1 MSRHDVYVDDNFY
14 LDADER
20 RHLGSF
26 ETLEAAVAAC
36 RELVETWLRATRKA
50 GMRPEALLNQYYNFG
65 PDPFVRTTD
74 PHDQRPFRHGPT
86 LKRVRRNS
94 AVRAPCNPPQ
104 EISMPVL
111 AATWVI
117 FTRALRLSLRQP
129 MWVLIGLMQPILYL
143 VLFGPLLQTVAKTS
157 GFQGDAWQVFV
168 PGLLVQL
175 GIFGGLF
182 VGFGIIAE
190 WRAGVIDRQM
200 VTPASRVALITG
212 RTLRDVLVIVVQA
225 IVLTVC
231 AWLFGLRVPP
241 LALLAGLVLVALLGA
256 AFSFISNAIG
266 IATKSEDALAPLVNA
281 LALPILLL
289 SGILLPMSL
298 APVWLQIVSDFDPFK
313 HIVNALRAVFRDDF
327 ADPIVGI
334 GGVLALILVILGAW
348 IGARVLRAQTR

>member
-1 MSRHDVYVDDNFY
+1 MQF
-14 LDADER
+14 L
-20 RHLGSF
+20 
-26 ETLEAAVAAC
+26 
-36 RELVETWLRATRKA
+36 
-50 GMRPEALLNQYYNFG
+50 
-65 PDPFVRTTD
+65 
-74 PHDQRPFRHGPT
+74 
-86 LKRVRRNS
+86 
-94 AVRAPCNPPQ
+94 AP
-104 EISMPVL
+104 
-111 AATWVI
+111 TWVI
-117 FTRALRLSLRQP
+117 FTRSLRLSLRQP
-129 MWVLIGLMQPILYL
+129 MWVLIGLLQPILYL
-143 VLFGPLLQTVAKTS
+143 VLFGPLLQTVARTS

-231 AWLFGLRVPP
+231 AYFFGLRVPP

-266 IATKSEDALAPLVNA
+266 IATKSEDSLAPIVNV

-298 APVWLQIVSDFDPFK
+298 APLWLQVISDFNPFK
-313 HIVNALRAVFRDDF
+313 HIVNALRAVFRGDF
-327 ADPIVGI
+327 GDPIVGV
-334 GGVLALILVILGAW
+334 GALLALILVILGAW